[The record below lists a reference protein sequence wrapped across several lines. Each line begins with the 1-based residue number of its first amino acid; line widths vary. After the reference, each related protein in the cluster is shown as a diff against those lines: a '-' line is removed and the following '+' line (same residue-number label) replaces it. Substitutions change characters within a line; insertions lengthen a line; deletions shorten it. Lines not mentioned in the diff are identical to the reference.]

1 MPIYILTTTRANNQP
16 TIHEWSESS
25 LLRGSANGEIV
36 SYLPTE
42 TVDGVPLL
50 LNQNNEPTEPWLAA
64 IQSNYPLFLNAD
76 GTVKKVPIYSYYT
89 GIHRSGNS
97 YAVMPHFGNILQ
109 VSNNEIVSGEIL
121 NSQYFSWTYMV
132 MPNPSLTINGTTF
145 NYPQQ
150 WTGTVGSVQGD
161 GMLIPLLTGP
171 TN

>member
-16 TIHEWSESS
+16 TIHEWAESS

-42 TVDGVPLL
+42 TTDGVPLL
-50 LNQNNEPTEPWLAA
+50 LNQDNEPRQPWLAA

-76 GTVKKVPIYSYYT
+76 GKVHKVPVYSYYS
-89 GIHRSGNS
+89 GLHRSG
-97 YAVMPHFGNILQ
+97 YTHAVMPHFGNILQ
-109 VSNNEIVSGEIL
+109 VSNNEIISGEIL
-121 NSQYFSWTYMV
+121 NSPYFSWTYMV

-150 WTGTVGSVQGD
+150 WTGTVESVQGD